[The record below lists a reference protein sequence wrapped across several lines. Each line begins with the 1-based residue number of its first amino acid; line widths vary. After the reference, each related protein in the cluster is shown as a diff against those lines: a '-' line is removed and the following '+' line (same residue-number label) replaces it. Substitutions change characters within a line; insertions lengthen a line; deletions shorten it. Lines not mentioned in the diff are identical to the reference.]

1 MWENLDFTPSGM
13 LQNGFKLIVVPQ
25 SKIRKGESVAIRD
38 IRHYPDQ
45 VLTQKGDEVTSF
57 DADLQRLIDDM
68 VDTMYAA
75 PGIGLA
81 AHQIG
86 LPLQLFVIDGAVR
99 DPEHPIIVMANPTI
113 LAQEGE
119 VIDEEGCLSLP
130 KYIDQIK
137 RAAKITLAGLDRNGE
152 PFTLEGEGLFARAM
166 QHEYDH
172 VQGILMLDRLSPL
185 KRSLYTKRVKKLEKI
200 RTHEQAVVG

>member
-1 MWENLDFTPSGM
+1 M
-13 LQNGFKLIVVPQ
+13 
-25 SKIRKGESVAIRD
+25 AIRE
-38 IRHYPDQ
+38 ILHYPNP
-45 VLTQKGDEVTSF
+45 VLTQKGEKVTSF
-57 DADLQRLIDDM
+57 DAEFQRLIEDM

-86 LPLQLFVIDGAVR
+86 LALQLCVIDGAVK

-113 LAQEGE
+113 LSQDGE
-119 VIDEEGCLSLP
+119 AIDEEGCLSLP
-130 KYIDQIK
+130 QYVDQVK
-137 RAAKITLAGLDRNGE
+137 RAEKITLAGLDRNGE
-152 PFTLEGEGLFARAM
+152 PFTLEGEGLLARAM

-185 KRSLYTKRVKKLEKI
+185 KRSLYIKRVKKLEKT
-200 RTHEQAVVG
+200 RAHEHTVAG

>member
-1 MWENLDFTPSGM
+1 M
-13 LQNGFKLIVVPQ
+13 
-25 SKIRKGESVAIRD
+25 AIRE
-38 IRHYPDQ
+38 IRHYPDP
-45 VLTQKGDEVTSF
+45 VLTQKGVEVTAF
-57 DADLQRLIDDM
+57 DAELQHLIEDM

-99 DPEHPIIVMANPTI
+99 DPEHPVIVMANPTI
-113 LAQEGE
+113 LSQEGE

-130 KYIDQIK
+130 KYVDQIK
-137 RAAKITLAGLDRNGE
+137 RAKTITLAGLNRNGK

-172 VQGILMLDRLSPL
+172 VHGILMLDRLSPL
-185 KRSLYTKRVKKLEKI
+185 KRSLYIKRVKKLEKI
-200 RTHEQAVVG
+200 RAHEQAAVVA

>member
-1 MWENLDFTPSGM
+1 M
-13 LQNGFKLIVVPQ
+13 
-25 SKIRKGESVAIRD
+25 AIRE
-38 IRHYPDQ
+38 IMHYPDS
-45 VLTQKGDEVTSF
+45 VLTQKGEEVTSF
-57 DADLQRLIDDM
+57 DTEFQRLIEDM

-86 LPLQLFVIDGAVR
+86 LALQLFVIDGTVK

-113 LAQEGE
+113 LSQEGE
-119 VIDEEGCLSLP
+119 IIEEEGCLSLP
-130 KYIDQIK
+130 KYVAHIK
-137 RAAKITLAGLDRNGE
+137 RAKKITLTGLNRNGE
-152 PFTLEGEGLFARAM
+152 PYTLEGEGLLARAM

-185 KRSLYTKRVKKLEKI
+185 KRSLYINRVKKLKKMHA
-200 RTHEQAVVG
+200 HEPATAG

>member
-1 MWENLDFTPSGM
+1 M
-13 LQNGFKLIVVPQ
+13 
-25 SKIRKGESVAIRD
+25 AIRD
-38 IRHYPDQ
+38 IRHYPDP
-45 VLTQKGDEVTSF
+45 VLTQKGEEVTAF
-57 DADLQRLIDDM
+57 DAELQHLIEDM

-99 DPEHPIIVMANPTI
+99 DPEHPTIVMANPTI
-113 LAQEGE
+113 VSQEGE

-130 KYIDQIK
+130 KYVDHIK
-137 RAAKITLAGLDRNGE
+137 RAVKFTLAGLDRNGE
-152 PFTLEGEGLFARAM
+152 PFTLEGEGLLARAM
-166 QHEYDH
+166 QHEFDH

-185 KRSLYTKRVKKLEKI
+185 KRSLYIKRVKKLEKI
-200 RTHEQAVVG
+200 RANEHAVVA